1 MKKLLLLPVF
11 IILAACSHKAEHIE
25 KAFYYWKNNEYELR
39 GNEDTVVGKLGLQKL
54 YVKFFEVSRD
64 EMVGN
69 IPVAKTQIFQ
79 FDHFRPDSL
88 TVIPTVYIDNQVF
101 IKSSKQ
107 ELDTLAKNVNYL
119 VAKYYLEG
127 VSMSKMKELQID
139 CDWTPKSKGNYFY
152 FLRQLKKESGVTLS
166 CTLRLYPYKYPDKM
180 GVPPIDK
187 VMLMCY
193 NLLNPLKSETK
204 NSILDTKELAAYL
217 DAKEYPLHM
226 DVALPIFSW
235 MQVYQNKRFKGLVYP
250 EPGIKNILKE
260 VKPLWFEVVKD
271 TFVDTHYI
279 RKGDLVK
286 FEEITP
292 QKVSEAITLIKK
304 HVSLQDTVTVTFF
317 HLDDK
322 QLKNFNNETLSGFY
336 SAFTE

>member
-1 MKKLLLLPVF
+1 MLPVF

-25 KAFYYWKNNEYELR
+25 KAFYYWKNNEYELK
-39 GNEDTVVGKLGLQKL
+39 GNEDTVVGKLGLQKI
-54 YVKFFEVSRD
+54 YAKFFEVTRD

-69 IPVAKTQIFQ
+69 IPVAKTQIFR
-79 FDHFRPDSL
+79 FDHFKPGSVI
-88 TVIPTVYIDNQVF
+88 VIPTVYMDNQVF

-107 ELDTLAKNVNYL
+107 ELDTLAKNVHYL
-119 VAKYYLEG
+119 CAKYYLEG

-152 FLRQLKKESGVTLS
+152 FLRQLKKESGGITLS

-180 GVPPIDK
+180 GVPPVDK
-187 VMLMCY
+187 ATLMCY

-204 NSILDTKELAAYL
+204 NSILDTEELAAYL
-217 DAKEYPLHM
+217 DAKEYPLHI

-235 MQVYQNKRFKGLVYP
+235 MQVYQNRRFKGLVYP
-250 EPGIKNILKE
+250 EPGIKNILKQ
-260 VKPLWFEVVKD
+260 VKPLWFEVEKD
-271 TFVDTHYI
+271 TFIDNHYI

-292 QKVSEAITLIKK
+292 QKVSDAIKLIKEN
-304 HVSLQDTVTVTFF
+304 VSLKDTVTVTFF
-317 HLDDK
+317 HLDDN